1 MTAEPGDR
9 DVFSCR
15 VIPERGSCIELVV
28 SKKETLGVRI
38 DQSGKFSAMTLL
50 RAMEADYGSDTALLK
65 LFYDVKS
72 AKVTKSNAGEALVG
86 QYAAEDVVYPP
97 GHERCGEIIC
107 ECCHMI
113 SAEQAAEVVESGL
126 KTVEAIS
133 SPEDLLILN
142 SVLEDNTLSHEEALL
157 RIYQRLRPGNPPQ
170 LEKAIDL
177 FKEKFFDVNRY
188 RLGRVAVSASIGSSI
203 RTFRTTK

>member
-1 MTAEPGDR
+1 
-9 DVFSCR
+9 
-15 VIPERGSCIELVV
+15 
-28 SKKETLGVRI
+28 
-38 DQSGKFSAMTLL
+38 
-50 RAMEADYGSDTALLK
+50 
-65 LFYDVKS
+65 
-72 AKVTKSNAGEALVG
+72 
-86 QYAAEDVVYPP
+86 
-97 GHERCGEIIC
+97 
-107 ECCHMI
+107 MI